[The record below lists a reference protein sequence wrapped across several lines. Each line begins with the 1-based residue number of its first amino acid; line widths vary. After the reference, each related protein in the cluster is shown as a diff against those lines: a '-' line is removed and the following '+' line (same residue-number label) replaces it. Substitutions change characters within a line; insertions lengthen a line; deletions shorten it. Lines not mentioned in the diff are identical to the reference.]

1 MKKIVLLLVVACAAL
16 LPTHVWRAKRADA
29 LLETAQKETLTVSNQ
44 LSETQMKVNHQERMN
59 AALRSQLA
67 ERESNLADWSNTVAQ
82 LRATLATTRAALDT
96 ARAEIPPAIA
106 RSDTFAAERNGFS
119 NRVQEVEA
127 TLRQQETQLREARE
141 QTVAEQSELAAVSHR
156 LADER
161 ASRMRLESLLADPT
175 ALRAHLADARQRAA
189 AENARPSGR
198 PDFHQRVQL
207 LADGTVVLWPTL
219 NAREN

>member
-16 LPTHVWRAKRADA
+16 LATHVWRAKRADA

-156 LADER
+156 
-161 ASRMRLESLLADPT
+161 
-175 ALRAHLADARQRAA
+175 
-189 AENARPSGR
+189 
-198 PDFHQRVQL
+198 
-207 LADGTVVLWPTL
+207 
-219 NAREN
+219 